1 MHEIDISQGTRF
13 INRQSPRR
21 AAAIA
26 AVIVALMLCARRAD
40 AGLYYYTFD
49 GNLDSKTQSATALF
63 EFGANSLKIT
73 VSNLVVDP
81 VSVIQNISGLVF
93 KIDSA
98 STVTGAS
105 LTSSSATKVSVSG
118 TGVATVGATGSTGW
132 GFSRTGQLL
141 ELSWNAFGDTNPRS
155 SGTIIGLPNASTN
168 KYSAAQGSIA
178 GNNPHNPF
186 LSPSPVI
193 FNLSIAG
200 VTSSSKLVDD
210 TQSVLMQFGTT
221 QGSNRIT
228 GIDPPPPRIANPEP
242 GSLLVFGGLAIFM
255 GAVRHRS
262 RRKTVAA
269 A

>member
-1 MHEIDISQGTRF
+1 MSLLFRRRF
-13 INRQSPRR
+13 RCR
-21 AAAIA
+21 
-26 AVIVALMLCARRAD
+26 LHARRGAALAIVCSALLFAAPQAD

-105 LTSSSATKVSVSG
+105 LTSSSATKVTVAA
-118 TGVATVGATGSTGW
+118 TGVATPGATGSTGW
-132 GFSRTGQLL
+132 GFQRTGQLL

-168 KYSAAQGSIA
+168 KYSAATGSIA
-178 GNNPHNPF
+178 GNGPHNPF
-186 LSPSPVI
+186 LAPGPVI

-210 TQSVLMQFGTT
+210 NQSVLMQFGTT

-242 GSLLVFGGLAIFM
+242 GSLLVFAGLGLLMSAP
-255 GAVRHRS
+255 RCRS
-262 RRKTVAA
+262 RRKAA
-269 A
+269 TAV